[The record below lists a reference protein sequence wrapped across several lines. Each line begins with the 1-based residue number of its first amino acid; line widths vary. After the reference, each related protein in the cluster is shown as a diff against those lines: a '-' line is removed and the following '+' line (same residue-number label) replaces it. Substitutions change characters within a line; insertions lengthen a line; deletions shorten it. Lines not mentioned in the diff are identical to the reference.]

1 MLLSPSMVYLD
12 WVVLLLWSIGG
23 QQDCV
28 PGNRD
33 KLMACPVSDPQSL
46 FEFLSGRVD
55 TRKGS

>member
-1 MLLSPSMVYLD
+1 MVYLD